1 MNFCDESLVTAAIFL
16 RNTGVVAFFFPPI
29 CRDRS
34 NVSAKTAIRFPFDFR
49 NSFQYNSPLFRKQ
62 TRVGKA
68 RTVSEPSFS
77 DVELRCSH
85 FASPCIARCSQS
97 EPDDIEPSL
106 QSIDDIFA
114 PLPFQMMTTP
124 PADIDLPLW
133 DKPLVDGRSFLTLLP
148 PNGEG

>member
-1 MNFCDESLVTAAIFL
+1 MILVMIQPKQRHGFHSISKIL
-16 RNTGVVAFFFPPI
+16 F
-29 CRDRS
+29 
-34 NVSAKTAIRFPFDFR
+34 SATP
-49 NSFQYNSPLFRKQ
+49 PLFRKQ

-85 FASPCIARCSQS
+85 FASPCIARCSQT

-133 DKPLVDGRSFLTLLP
+133 DKPLVDGRSFLTRLSQKTNGLP
-148 PNGEG
+148 WHTIKSRFMILITFCWL